1 MRDRQPL
8 QAAAAHAAEPQEAT
22 RDRYPQVVGAR
33 AVVCPAVAVTLRA
46 HQRKRLQ
53 AGGRSVAFPLP
64 ATTQRAVQVPH
75 PLRLADAQA
84 AVVIQEAIRRL
95 RRAEFPAV
103 ADRCPSIRGTGLL
116 KLVVARVPG
125 RLVGSMGVLG
135 SSGVVL
141 VVHPRRR
148 GFPVGRR
155 RGSGVIPRRRG
166 TASRRTTGSRRDLVD
181 RRDLRDTANR
191 RARARR

>member
-8 QAAAAHAAEPQEAT
+8 QAAAAHPAGPQEAT

-33 AVVCPAVAVTLRA
+33 AVVRPAVAVTLRA

-64 ATTQRAVQVPH
+64 ATTQRAMQVPH

-84 AVVIQEAIRRL
+84 AVVIQVAIRHL

-116 KLVVARVPG
+116 KLVVDRVPG

-135 SSGVVL
+135 SSGVAL
-141 VVHPRRR
+141 GVHPRRRGFPVGRHR

-166 TASRRTTGSRRDLVD
+166 TASRRTTGSRKDLVD
-181 RRDLRDTANR
+181 R